1 MQKSRDTAT
10 PAALEAE
17 RTLLGAV
24 LLDERQLVHIVDVLP
39 PSGGQWFYGQANRLI
54 YDAMLTLFERQEP
67 IDSLSLTD
75 VLRRRGQLDK
85 AGGSVYLAGLMEETV
100 TVQNVAHHARLVR
113 DKALLRAVINVSVE
127 MQASAYEQ
135 DDLQAIVGQASQ
147 ALLGVANAQAT
158 SSFTPMSALVNAS
171 IHE

>member
-1 MQKSRDTAT
+1 
-10 PAALEAE
+10 
-17 RTLLGAV
+17 
-24 LLDERQLVHIVDVLP
+24 
-39 PSGGQWFYGQANRLI
+39 
-54 YDAMLTLFERQEP
+54 
-67 IDSLSLTD
+67 
-75 VLRRRGQLDK
+75 
-85 AGGSVYLAGLMEETV
+85 
-100 TVQNVAHHARLVR
+100 
-113 DKALLRAVINVSVE
+113 